1 MCSALLLDYENV
13 GCEQILIDARKI
25 MADKKVCN
33 VGKCYDDA
41 KGIIYSMN
49 V

>member
-1 MCSALLLDYENV
+1 MCSELLLDYENV

-33 VGKCYDDA
+33 DGEQMYLKY
-41 KGIIYSMN
+41 YNS
-49 V
+49 